1 MGVQRG
7 YKRGYAMVKREDLY
21 MRVLTVIMPR
31 QLHKRIERIK
41 QKTGLSKSYI
51 VRQMIIK
58 CLDQERAA

>member
-1 MGVQRG
+1 
-7 YKRGYAMVKREDLY
+7 MVKREDLY

-31 QLHKRIERIK
+31 QLHKKLERIK
-41 QKTGLSKSYI
+41 QKMGLSKSYI